1 MTNDLTKG
9 PILPALFRFTVPLIA
24 GNLLQLTYNAV
35 DSMIVGR
42 YVGKEALAAVGTS
55 NPLMTLVLLF
65 TNGICLGA
73 GLLVSYH
80 YGAEDHSTLRRQV
93 STGLCAGTVFSLAAG
108 ILIALFSPWILS
120 LLRADPIIVRQA
132 SGYLRIIMLGLVF
145 SFMYNYFASMLRAM
159 GDSRS
164 PLIFLAVSTVL
175 NIAGDLILVAY
186 LNLGIFGAAIS
197 TVICEAL
204 SSLLCW
210 TYIYR
215 NIPILRLGRQWLT
228 VDYRLLKKTLSFGI
242 VSALQQSSVQLGKLV
257 IQAFVNTLGVTA
269 TASFNAV
276 NRADDFAIVPE
287 QNIAHAMSSVMAQNA
302 GARHTGRMKQ
312 TFRYGIFL
320 ELCFSIFVAVL
331 LYLFA
336 EPIMRLFTSDLD
348 VIAEGV
354 SYLHLIAFMYPAP
367 ALTNGFQ
374 GYFRG
379 TGDLRI
385 TLISS
390 IINMVF
396 RCLSCY
402 VLLYHFGFRF
412 SVIPWSYLAGWIAM
426 MLYEVP
432 ILINRWRRTDHFEQ
446 ED

>member
-1 MTNDLTKG
+1 
-9 PILPALFRFTVPLIA
+9 
-24 GNLLQLTYNAV
+24 
-35 DSMIVGR
+35 
-42 YVGKEALAAVGTS
+42 
-55 NPLMTLVLLF
+55 
-65 TNGICLGA
+65 
-73 GLLVSYH
+73 
-80 YGAEDHSTLRRQV
+80 
-93 STGLCAGTVFSLAAG
+93 
-108 ILIALFSPWILS
+108 
-120 LLRADPIIVRQA
+120 
-132 SGYLRIIMLGLVF
+132 
-145 SFMYNYFASMLRAM
+145 
-159 GDSRS
+159 
-164 PLIFLAVSTVL
+164 
-175 NIAGDLILVAY
+175 
-186 LNLGIFGAAIS
+186 
-197 TVICEAL
+197 
-204 SSLLCW
+204 
-210 TYIYR
+210 
-215 NIPILRLGRQWLT
+215 
-228 VDYRLLKKTLSFGI
+228 
-242 VSALQQSSVQLGKLV
+242 
-257 IQAFVNTLGVTA
+257 
-269 TASFNAV
+269 
-276 NRADDFAIVPE
+276 
-287 QNIAHAMSSVMAQNA
+287 
-302 GARHTGRMKQ
+302 MKQ

-354 SYLHLIAFMYPAP
+354 RYLHLIAFMYPAP

-432 ILINRWRRTDHFEQ
+432 ILILRWRRTDHFEQ